1 MRKLILLALPC
12 LYLVACSEPA
22 PPPPPPKKK
31 AMKHGQKAKP
41 DDPENFRAKEK
52 PATY

>member
-1 MRKLILLALPC
+1 MRKLILLALPA

-22 PPPPPPKKK
+22 PPPPPKKK
-31 AMKHGQKAKP
+31 AMKQKARS